1 MEPAPAAVR
10 EQLARRNELLRAG
23 SRPVGWKL
31 GMGERERLHGS
42 IAVGHLTSATCYD
55 AGASVVL
62 TDSGDL
68 HADVEIA
75 VELQRPIDPDD
86 DLETAKAAIG
96 GWLAALEIV
105 DLAPV
110 LDTPVAVIATNVF
123 HRAVAFSPSSPRLPT
138 GPLRCA
144 VYVNGEPR
152 ETATATGEVAE
163 RLLAA
168 ASVLSRVGERIAAGD
183 RIITGS
189 ILQVPVR
196 ATDDVVAEV
205 AGLGTV
211 QLSIAGRSREP
222 LEHGDG

>member
-1 MEPAPAAVR
+1 MEPALAALR

-23 SRPVGWKL
+23 SRRVGWKL
-31 GMGERERLHGS
+31 GVGERERVDGS
-42 IAVGHLTSATCYD
+42 IAVGHLTSATCYED
-55 AGASVVL
+55 GASVVL
-62 TDSGDL
+62 TDTGVL

-75 VELQRPIDPDD
+75 VELGRPIDPDD

-105 DLAPV
+105 DLAPA

-123 HRAVAFSPSSPRLPT
+123 HRAVAFSPPSSGLPA

-144 VYVNGEPR
+144 AYVNGEPR
-152 ETATATGEVAE
+152 ETAPATGDVAG

-168 ASVLSRVGERIAAGD
+168 AGVLSRVGERIAAGD

-189 ILQVPVR
+189 ILQIPVR
-196 ATDDVVAEV
+196 PDDDVVAEV

-211 QLSIAGRSREP
+211 QLSIAGRSRHP
-222 LEHGDG
+222 LSHGDG

>member
-1 MEPAPAAVR
+1 MADPVP
-10 EQLARRNELLRAG
+10 ELR
-23 SRPVGWKL
+23 
-31 GMGERERLHGS
+31 
-42 IAVGHLTSATCYD
+42 
-55 AGASVVL
+55 
-62 TDSGDL
+62 
-68 HADVEIA
+68 
-75 VELQRPIDPDD
+75 RPIDPDD

-123 HRAVAFSPSSPRLPT
+123 HRAVAFSPSSSGFPT

-144 VYVNGEPR
+144 AYVNGTPC
-152 ETATATGEVAE
+152 ETAPATGDVAG

-168 ASVLSRVGERIAAGD
+168 AGVLSGVGERIDAGD

-189 ILQVPVR
+189 IVLVPVGPN
-196 ATDDVVAEV
+196 DDVVAEV

-211 QLSIAGRSREP
+211 QLSIAGRSREL